1 MFALSSVFSR
11 SRISRLNYAIFACS
25 SFVPVEASGVFCGL
39 GTSLSLYCRPCLFS
53 HVSVLRPGGN
63 VSSLT
68 SQREVE
74 SVWDCWLAKFSLCLA
89 EGMVCNTL
97 VLCGEPLRPRWSFL
111 PTSSLGCVLA
121 LHSHFRSNSY
131 KCPGKKG
138 PRRAERS
145 RPLVVTAGTALID
158 PLRPETTDRG
168 AGLGGGQRLGT
179 AWVLA
184 SSPIK
189 HTEVIAKTLQVSYE
203 NN

>member
-1 MFALSSVFSR
+1 MRSPLNALAQLHKLYTVRTRSLPGSV
-11 SRISRLNYAIFACS
+11 A
-25 SFVPVEASGVFCGL
+25 
-39 GTSLSLYCRPCLFS
+39 
-53 HVSVLRPGGN
+53 
-63 VSSLT
+63 
-68 SQREVE
+68 
-74 SVWDCWLAKFSLCLA
+74 D
-89 EGMVCNTL
+89 GMVCNTL

-184 SSPIK
+184 SSSIK